1 MAITKTQ
8 LFHKLAGLKRSGRVR
23 PMNSDTASTTFFFMP
38 DFEATDRTAHA
49 LWSRAGVT
57 STQTRGLK
65 WTKSKPASPG
75 VR

>member
-1 MAITKTQ
+1 
-8 LFHKLAGLKRSGRVR
+8 
-23 PMNSDTASTTFFFMP
+23 MNSETASATFFFMP
-38 DFEATDRTAHA
+38 DFAATDRTTHA